1 LISEIEKGFS
11 DKAVYIP
18 RIVGMDIL
26 LALTDHGKNLRTIVV
41 PPSIHP
47 QISERVKSYLEKE
60 RISLEKG
67 HRPVGRPPKY
77 TEEDIKEIIRLKK
90 ENVPITK
97 ICKEL
102 NIPRR
107 TIYYLLEEK

>member
-11 DKAVYIP
+11 EKVVYIP
-18 RIVGMDIL
+18 RILGMDIL
-26 LALTDHGKNLRTIVV
+26 FALTDHGKNLRTIVV
-41 PPSIHP
+41 PPSIHA
-47 QISERVKSYLEKE
+47 QISERVKSHLEKE

-67 HRPVGRPPKY
+67 DRSVGRPPKY
-77 TEEDIKEIIRLKK
+77 TETDIKKIIQLKK
-90 ENVPITK
+90 KNVPITK